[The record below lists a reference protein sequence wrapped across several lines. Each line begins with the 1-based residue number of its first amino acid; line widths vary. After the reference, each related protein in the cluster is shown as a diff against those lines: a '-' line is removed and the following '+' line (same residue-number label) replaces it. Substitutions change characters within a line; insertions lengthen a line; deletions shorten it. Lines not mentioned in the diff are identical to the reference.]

1 LLEALAANAKAEIQ
15 QMGVTENREKC
26 KYFDN

>member
-15 QMGVTENREKC
+15 QVGVTKNKEKC
-26 KYFDN
+26 KYLDS